1 MASHRWGGALSLLN
15 TSNEVDPSNDKGYVI
30 SAIGVFSGVGGYIY
44 SRIISPSTNPVSSV
58 IFDPNI
64 DISSYSEINGL
75 SDDGDAFFF
84 GIPIDPTDNLD
95 NNGYF
100 NANMSFASVPP
111 PATVPGPLPLLG
123 AAVGFSLSRR
133 LRKRI
138 QATK

>member
-1 MASHRWGGALSLLN
+1 VPIANSLCLRCKQESGRCQGFRRDGVRRVLSRPLN
-15 TSNEVDPSNDKGYVI
+15 AY
-30 SAIGVFSGVGGYIY
+30 
-44 SRIISPSTNPVSSV
+44 
-58 IFDPNI
+58 
-64 DISSYSEINGL
+64 GL
-75 SDDGDAFFF
+75 SDEGDAFFF